1 MNTRGRSG
9 RENQTIRKQD
19 RVFRLAPLA
28 RAIALTLAA
37 GAVTVPAHAQR
48 AFSPAWFA
56 DKGAVRDTASQT
68 GRLPNGLPASN
79 LTSPLGQQQKANEQL
94 QRSISN
100 LNLAARGIAAQQSAQ
115 AAARLAAASGASI
128 PDGMTVG
135 GLKIDTNSLS
145 AGWHNANAPTL
156 TQVDGRSN
164 VAIEQTADKAILNWE
179 TFNVGRNTTVEFRQQ
194 KEWAVLNRVNDPN
207 ARPSQI
213 QGQIKADGTVLIV
226 NRNGIVFNGSSQVNT
241 RNLVAAAAQIDDGQ
255 FKTSGIYT
263 ANASQPSFTNAQG
276 KVEIQAG
283 ARIATLAPKTST
295 EGGGYV
301 LLLGKEVHN
310 GGDIATQKG
319 QTALAAGDN
328 FIIKKGVGTD
338 GNQASTTRGN
348 EITPQFSTDSLSG
361 KVSNTGL
368 IQAREGDVTLVG
380 RDVQQNGIVLAT
392 TSVTTRGTVHLNA
405 IGADGKVALG
415 QGAATAVVIEDDGKR
430 ALDSQRDSL
439 RGPAIS
445 TPENIVAITDRRDQS
460 RIEIS
465 SSGAADFQSD
475 SLTLATGGQIVIN
488 AAQRSLVRERAR
500 IDVSGAVGVNLAM
513 ESNNVKVNVQG
524 NEQRDAP
531 VNRDGKT
538 LNSNDMW
545 IDRRSLVF
553 VPKGTNG
560 YATERW
566 YTAGG
571 LLEVGGYLGT
581 AGHTVGEWMAQ
592 GGTVSFGGN
601 DVVTQAGSSINLSGG
616 TVNVQSGFINQTWLK
631 GTDGRLYEVNKAP
644 GDQRYT
650 GVYKGYED
658 KHERWGEK
666 ATGYYYNPLIG
677 QQRRL
682 ESGYTVGRDAGV
694 LVVGTKNAV
703 LEGDIA
709 GDTFRGSGQTQAAQ
723 AGLDGYDQSQ
733 MAVARGGQLVVGTYG
748 TLYDK
753 NTGLMHRRLD
763 TAGVKNVVLS
773 DTAERIATGLDL
785 TAALPAA
792 RQDTLTLDT
801 TLLNGFSLGAVRIAA
816 ENSITV
822 DSALTL
828 GNGGDIALYGPKVGV
843 NADLTTHGG
852 SIRLGDTLAQA
863 STNRLDDT
871 TQTTTPEGVR
881 AGVTVARGVAL
892 DTRGLW
898 SNLWL
903 DPADTGNMAW
913 RNGGSVSIRSSGDV
927 LLAQGSVIDV
937 SSGAALLANGTS
949 QRGGKGGDVRLQANA
964 QTGGGEGVLATDGA
978 LRGWG
983 TSGGGTLSLQT
994 GRMLVTDG
1002 RGGADTSAEPGT
1014 LLLSGN
1020 FFDKGFSRYALI
1032 GDRGVTVT
1040 DGTQVEVTM
1049 PVLRVTPEARNVAS
1063 TAVLGKALQAWTP
1076 LLYTEDAAK
1085 GVLTQRAGAS
1095 LSLQAGTVQT
1105 LAADLPTVAA
1115 VIGRDAQITVDPGQ
1129 AIDVRSVGQLTLQ
1142 GRLLAHGGSISL
1154 KNLDLTRMEQEHAVD
1169 GAHSRSIWLGEQAL
1183 IDVSA
1188 TPATALDAHGRRY
1201 GIVRDG
1207 GSIVIGGE
1215 IKESDGSATAANGF
1229 IVVREGAVLDASG
1242 TAAVFDM
1249 GAAGPVAVASR
1260 GGHIALASNN
1270 GLYLDGELRARS
1282 GGAGAAGG
1290 TLQVA
1295 LESPEVRTS
1304 SGPAQ
1309 YTLAEN
1315 AVRNYRDL
1323 VIGGLQG
1330 PSDLPAGLAPGAADA
1345 ALVYGHGRLG
1355 VDTVTRGGFDKL
1367 ALLSAGGIS
1376 LEDNASLRLG
1386 QSLSTYGA
1394 LMLADNARNDA
1405 HITLEAPYVRLASIT
1420 QSLGVDVTR
1429 GRFGV
1434 IGTGDWL
1441 PSEAHLEVHAG
1452 LIDVRSSVRM
1462 SGVNGDIP
1470 ISSDSDTPEI
1480 PGSIRVERRGFGQ
1493 TTLQSDSD
1501 LRFLSD
1507 VPALTNGVPTTS
1519 LATPG
1524 DLTLRAAQIYPAIGV
1539 SASIQAGVLP
1549 DGTYAPDRVLRIEG
1563 KGQAAPAVPYAAFGG
1578 LTLGAATIKQGGVLR
1593 VPLGSLRIGDANTT
1607 RVDFLPGSLTSVS
1620 GNGLL
1625 MPYGGTVDGINYL
1638 YDGTKVELI
1647 GVGGADSRGQAL
1659 TVGLTL
1665 GGASVNVQPGAVLD
1679 LSGGG
1684 ELKGFGFIG
1693 GRGGSTDA
1701 RYHPL
1706 VRTAVDGSFSLPGLA
1721 GNPVYAVVPGVQAPV
1736 APAGGERGAVDPL
1749 IGQQI
1754 TLGAGVPGLPAG
1766 TYTLMP
1772 STYALMP
1779 GAFRVELNDS
1789 AGQGAAQP
1797 GSAMRNGSWSAAAR
1811 LGIANTAIGDT
1822 LFRQAILTPA
1832 EVLRTY
1838 SQYNET
1844 SFNQFIVSDAA
1855 RIGVPR
1861 AMAPA
1866 DARTLLLAL
1875 MPNTGADA
1883 GADAFHFGGIGR
1895 FDAAKG
1901 GYGGAVA
1908 VFAGY
1913 GGPESQIEV
1922 VRGGAKA
1929 TAGFEGVTL
1938 NADALNAMGASRL
1951 MLGGLQYVEY
1961 GSGGNIVRFNP
1972 GTNGLTLRQG
1982 AVLSAPEVFLLA
1994 DATNT
1999 DNPSHLVIEQG
2010 AGVNTLGKGRA
2021 AYDSADGFFYAGTA
2035 GNLVAVSNGV
2045 LSMLPG
2051 LPSVDLLGNRSLQ
2064 IGTCTV
2070 SPCAGQ
2076 TELYSQGTIALS
2088 TPDRFVLDDTVRY
2101 GTRNLTLAVQG
2112 INVGDSVALAD
2123 AAARST
2129 LPSGLVLN
2137 QSLLDRLLRGDTRY
2151 GAPAL
2156 ETLQLNAS
2164 GGLRFFGSASLD
2176 TIDPATG
2183 KSTLARLVL
2192 GTPAIYGAGAAGD
2205 VATIRTG
2212 HLIWT
2217 GSTVAPGAVV
2227 TGGAG
2232 TGSGTLAIEAGT
2244 IEFGYGPGTQAAG
2257 TSDDARLALGFAD
2270 VRLKA
2275 GERITANNKGSL
2287 SVYQSQGAYEAGKG
2301 YAYSGGNLG
2310 IDAPLV
2316 TGAAGSVNRITAG
2329 GDLRVSA
2336 SVPLTTPVADAA
2348 LGAELRLAGRDVIID
2363 TMLALP
2369 TGKLVVTADKDL
2381 TLTGRAQLDL
2391 AGRKIDFN
2399 DVSKYS
2405 WGGDVTLESLAGNV
2419 RQAAGSVIDVSA
2431 RNNRAG
2437 TLKALALGDQAGVVD
2452 MQGAIR
2458 GGSTGRYGAGGT
2470 LVPYLAGGVEV
2481 RAQHLG
2487 DGVASDSQFAAL
2499 NQRLNEGGVSGTRTF
2514 QLKQGDLAIGD
2525 GLKAGEVNV
2534 SVDNGSLT
2542 VNGTVDASGER
2553 AGRIYLAAKNALTV
2567 AGSAVLDA
2575 HGTLLRVDSYG
2586 KIIDSPNRAIVDLST
2601 QGGVLTLAD
2610 GARVDLRHGTAAT
2623 LGTQPGQ
2630 NDGRARGTLE
2640 LSAPRIGAN
2649 GLPGING
2656 AADAAVH
2663 GDIAIDA
2670 RGALDIRGARSIAV
2684 NAMQRYDDAPLV
2696 STPAASGRPY
2706 QEITQTWLKDKHDD
2720 NNDFI
2725 DAALARASLMTGK
2738 LAGLRNPAYADAFH
2752 LRPGIEITSN
2762 ALSNPG
2768 GDIVVSGDLD
2778 LSDYRYASVNPHTQ
2792 KTGVYGSGEVG
2803 TLRIR
2808 AAGNLDIYGSIN
2820 DGFAPPPATQDDKGW
2835 LLLSGNNFFG
2845 ADTVIPR
2852 AGVVLADGTA
2862 FEGGNALNFDLPIQS
2877 SDFAAGTLI
2886 PVSSELTAEM
2896 LLPAGTV
2903 LAANVRDASGQIIH
2917 AAGSIAG
2924 ETVTLPQG
2932 TRLDAGT
2939 RLSGATML
2947 DALVWPKG
2955 VALPAVGVKYLM
2967 HGDTTL
2973 PVGALLPSSTDI
2985 RLPGDAKSVEL
2996 RPGGAGRLW
3005 GVAAMLP
3012 EGSQSWSLQL
3022 AGGADLGA
3030 ADPRTPQQNPAAG
3043 GLRMADTHYG
3053 LFAKALPF
3061 KGAFA
3066 WTSLAA
3072 ADLGLKAGVEITD
3085 EVARQLMGGRYQTA
3099 AALCGANGSY
3109 CTPVYAF
3116 NWSASAARRFK
3127 DPALAD
3133 TPILDADVARLTGGS
3148 FKTAE
3153 ALCKGSSSYCVSLPV
3168 NIYYEY
3174 LPGSTRF
3181 SVLRTGAADLDL
3193 RAAGNLGMNSLY
3205 GVYTA
3210 GASSQATQAGDPY
3223 NLPRVV
3229 GSSGTVLSDKNKGY
3243 EKFVD
3248 GGAESLARAW
3258 YPAGGGNLTL
3268 QAGGNLTGEAA
3279 QAIASTGVGRPNPAD
3294 KGVTTNDTAN
3304 WLWRQG
3310 SGSTLGEGNDQA
3322 AAWWINFGS
3331 YATRGTTDTLLGF
3344 TGYGTLGGGDLRVD
3358 VGGDAGLVSQR
3369 GAAVRTGTDNLRS
3382 DGLVLAVGGTGRV
3395 LADGSLAL
3403 TGGGDLSLRVGGAL
3417 NPLALDP
3424 LNDIQTNAVLNGAVV
3439 NLRGDVQMQAGA
3451 MGTQSLRY
3459 AQYTGQLSE
3468 RDPQAIDPFS
3478 AGRAVAQGGMLLVP
3492 GDASYQLNT
3501 RGDLV
3506 VTDANDAGR
3515 AVLPKATPFNV
3526 GAAKG
3531 SGDSWFTLWTP
3542 NTAIRLFSAGGDLTP
3557 QMANLGALP
3566 TDMANVYPS
3575 ILSAVAASGSLY
3587 YGSMATDRTTEATG
3601 ALVLAPSAN
3610 SLLEFL
3616 ASDSIHGGG
3625 YTVSPSGAAE
3635 SAMATPFHPA
3645 FRGTLANGTV
3655 VSNLAEA
3662 GNLIENGRP
3671 LFALGANTV
3680 SAGGKHGS
3688 EPARFYALHGDLV
3701 GVATGRINVFTSN
3714 DPTRAGQ
3721 TYYEAGQPVWMM
3733 AGRDIVGSGTPIG
3746 QALPTDAGL
3755 GARYESSGNLFAHG
3769 APTDVSV
3776 VSAGRDIVYS
3786 SFNVAGPGT
3795 LEITAGRHI
3804 QMEDRA
3810 GVTSLG
3816 PVVSGDSRPGASI
3829 SMLAGVG
3836 VNGPDYKGFLARYL
3850 GEGKRAQA
3858 GMPLAEQPGKVVKTY
3873 EAELATWL
3881 AEPAHGLGFTG
3892 TAGEAQAFFDALPA
3906 TQQRIFAR
3914 QVYFAELKAGG
3925 REYNDADGARFGS
3938 YLRGRNAI
3946 AALFPKGRADGTPIN
3961 YSGDIT
3967 MFRGRAGATPR
3978 SGFVRTLFGGNIEL
3992 MTPGGRQVYGIEGEA
4007 PPSESGVLTQ
4017 GAGDIAIYSLG
4028 SILLGQSRIMTTFG
4042 GGIMSWSAEGDINA
4056 GRGSKTTVV
4065 YTPPKRAYDQWGNVT
4080 LSSDVPSTGA
4090 GIATLAP
4097 IPEVPAGD
4105 IDLIAPLG
4113 TIDAGEAG
4121 IRVSGNVNLAA
4132 LQVVN
4137 AANIAVKGESTGMP
4151 AMAAVNVGA
4160 LSNASAAASQAT
4172 AAAQDV
4178 LQRER
4183 ATTRQNLPSIFT
4195 VRLLGFGN
4203 EPMEG
4208 EVEAPPPPPRAG
4220 LQSSRGVPYDPAS
4233 PVQFLGVGRDFDA
4246 KQLARLSPEQL
4257 RQLQQERQS
4266 SGM

>member
-9 RENQTIRKQD
+9 KENQTIRRQD
-19 RVFRLAPLA
+19 QAFRLAPLA
-28 RAIALTLAA
+28 QAIALTLAA
-37 GAVTVPAHAQR
+37 GAVTLPAHAQR
-48 AFSPAWFA
+48 AFGPAWFA
-56 DKGAVRDTASQT
+56 DKGAIRQSAAQS
-68 GRLPNGLPASN
+68 GRLPNGMPASS
-79 LTSPLGQQQKANEQL
+79 LASLPGQEQQKANAQL

-100 LNLAARGIAAQQSAQ
+100 LNLAARSIAAQQSAQ
-115 AAARLAAASGASI
+115 AAARQAAANGTAVA
-128 PDGMTVG
+128 DGMAEG
-135 GLKIDTNSLS
+135 GLKVDSNSLT
-145 AGWHNANAPTL
+145 AGWINANAPV
-156 TQVDGRSN
+156 QSQIDGRTN
-164 VAIEQTADKAILNWE
+164 VTIRQTADKAILNWE
-179 TFNVGRNTTVEFRQQ
+179 TFNVGKQTTVDFKQDAS
-194 KEWAVLNRVNDPN
+194 WAVLNRINDPLM
-207 ARPSQI
+207 RPSQI

-226 NRNGIVFNGSSQVNT
+226 NRNGIVFNGASQVNT
-241 RNLVAAAAQIDDGQ
+241 RNLVAAAAEIGDGQ
-255 FKTSGIYT
+255 FKANGIYS
-263 ANASQPSFTNAQG
+263 ANASEPSFTNAQG
-276 KVEIQAG
+276 KVEFQAG

-301 LLLGKEVHN
+301 LLLGKDVHN
-310 GGDIATQKG
+310 AGDIATQKG
-319 QTALAAGDN
+319 QTALVAGDS
-328 FIIKKGVGTD
+328 FVIKKGFGTD

-348 EITPQFSTDSLSG
+348 EITAQFGSDSLAG
-361 KVSNTGL
+361 KVGNTGL
-368 IQAREGDVTLVG
+368 IQAREGDVTMLG
-380 RDVQQNGIVLAT
+380 RDVQQNGVVLAS
-392 TSVTTRGTVHLNA
+392 TSVNTRGTVHLNA
-405 IGADGKVALG
+405 IGADGKIAFG
-415 QGAATAVVIEDDGKR
+415 QGAATAVVIEDDGKTT
-430 ALDSQRDSL
+430 ALDSQRAGL
-439 RGPAIS
+439 RGPAVTTS
-445 TPENIVAITDRRDQS
+445 ENIVAITDRRDQS
-460 RIEIS
+460 RIEVT
-465 SSGAADFQSD
+465 SGGTVDFQGD
-475 SLTLATGGQIVIN
+475 SLTLATGGQIDIH
-488 AAQRSLVRERAR
+488 AAQRSLVREGAR
-500 IDVSGAVGVNLAM
+500 IDVAGAVGVNLAM
-513 ESNNVKVNVQG
+513 ESNNIKVNVQG

-531 VNRDGKT
+531 LNRDGKA
-538 LNSNDMW
+538 LNSNDVW
-545 IDRRSLVF
+545 IDRRSLVL

-560 YATERW
+560 YASDRW

-581 AGHTVGEWMAQ
+581 QGHTVGEWMAQ
-592 GGTVSFGGN
+592 GGTLSFGGN

-616 TVNVQSGFINQTWLK
+616 TLNVQSGFINQTWLK
-631 GTDGRLYEVNKAP
+631 GTDGRLYEVSRAP
-644 GDQRYT
+644 GEQRYT

-682 ESGYTVGRDAGV
+682 ENGYTVGRDAGL
-694 LVVGTKNAV
+694 LVIGTKSAV
-703 LEGDIA
+703 IEGDIA
-709 GDTFRGSGQTQAAQ
+709 GDTFHGSHQTQAAQ
-723 AGLDGYDQSQ
+723 AGLDGYEQSQ
-733 MAVARGGQLVVGTYG
+733 VAVARGGQLVVGSYG

-753 NTGLMHRRLD
+753 STGLMHRKLD
-763 TAGVKNVVLS
+763 TAGVKDVVLS
-773 DTAERIATGLDL
+773 DTAERIAAGLDL

-792 RQDTLTLDT
+792 RQDTLILDT

-816 ENSITV
+816 ANAITV
-822 DSALTL
+822 DAALTL
-828 GNGGDIALYGPKVGV
+828 GNGGDIALYGPKLGV
-843 NADLTTHGG
+843 NADLTAHGG

-863 STNRLDDT
+863 STNYLDDT
-871 TQTTTPEGVR
+871 TQITTPEGVR
-881 AGVTVARGVAL
+881 AGVAVAQGVTL

-903 DPADTGNMAW
+903 DPGDTGNMAW

-964 QTGGGEGVLATDGA
+964 QTGGGEGVLAIDGA

-983 TSGGGTLSLQT
+983 TSGGGTLSLQA

-1002 RGGADTSAEPGT
+1002 PGWADTSAEAGT

-1020 FFDKGFSRYALI
+1020 FFDKGFSRYALS

-1040 DGTQVEVTM
+1040 DGTQVAVTM
-1049 PVLRVTPEARNVAS
+1049 PVLRVRPEARNVA
-1063 TAVLGKALQAWTP
+1063 TTFDAGQALQAWTP
-1076 LLYTEDAAK
+1076 PLYAEDAVK
-1085 GVLTQRAGAS
+1085 GVLTQRAGAG
-1095 LSLQAGTVQT
+1095 LSLQAGTAQT

-1115 VIGRDAQITVDPGQ
+1115 VIGQEARITVDPGQ

-1142 GRLLAHGGSISL
+1142 GRLQAHGGSISL

-1169 GAHSRSIWLGEQAL
+1169 VAHSRSIWIGEQAV

-1188 TPATALDAHGRRY
+1188 TPATALDVQGRRY

-1215 IKESDGSATAANGF
+1215 IKERDGSATAANGF

-1242 TAAVFDM
+1242 TAAVLDM
-1249 GAAGPVAVASR
+1249 GDAGPVALASR
-1260 GGHIALASNN
+1260 GGLIALASNN

-1304 SGPAQ
+1304 AGQAEYP
-1309 YTLAEN
+1309 LAEN

-1330 PSDLPAGLAPGAADA
+1330 PSDLPAGLAPGATDA

-1355 VDTVTRGGFDKL
+1355 VDSVTRGGFDNL

-1386 QSLSTYGA
+1386 QSLSAYGA
-1394 LMLADNARNDA
+1394 LMLANNARNDA
-1405 HITLEAPYVRLASIT
+1405 HITLAAPYVRLAGIT
-1420 QSLGVDVTR
+1420 QSSALDVSR

-1441 PSEAHLEVHAG
+1441 PSEAHFEVHAG

-1470 ISSDSDTPEI
+1470 ISSDIDAPENL
-1480 PGSIRVERRGFGQ
+1480 GSIRVERRGFGQ
-1493 TTLQSDSD
+1493 TTLQSDGD

-1507 VPALTNGVPTTS
+1507 VPALSNGVPTTS

-1539 SASIQAGVLP
+1539 SASIQAGVLH

-1578 LTLGAATIKQGGVLR
+1578 LTLGAATIEQGGVLR

-1625 MPYGGTVDGINYL
+1625 MPYGGTVDGLNYL

-1647 GVGGADSRGQAL
+1647 GVGGAGSYGKTLA
-1659 TVGLTL
+1659 VGITL
-1665 GGASVNVQPGAVLD
+1665 GGASAHVQPGAVLD

-1684 ELKGFGFIG
+1684 ELTGAGFIG

-1706 VRTAVDGSFSLPGLA
+1706 VRNASDGSFSLPGLA

-1736 APAGGERGAVDPL
+1736 APVGGERGAVDPL

-1772 STYALMP
+1772 STYALLP
-1779 GAFRVELNDS
+1779 GAFRVELNGS
-1789 AGQGAAQP
+1789 VGQGAAQAS
-1797 GSAMRNGSWSAAAR
+1797 SAMRNGSWSAAAR
-1811 LGIANTAIGDT
+1811 LGIANTSIGDT

-1832 EVLRTY
+1832 EVLRSY

-1855 RIGVPR
+1855 RTGVPR

-1875 MPNTGADA
+1875 MPNTGA

-1901 GYGGAVA
+1901 GYGGTVA
-1908 VFAGY
+1908 VFAGS
-1913 GGPESQIEV
+1913 GGPQSQIEIV
-1922 VRGGAKA
+1922 GGGAKA

-1938 NADALNAMGASRL
+1938 NAEALNAMGAARL
-1951 MLGGLQYVEY
+1951 MLGGLQYVTY
-1961 GSGGNIVRFNP
+1961 GPGGRIVMFGA
-1972 GTNGLTLRQG
+1972 GTNSLTLRQG

-1999 DNPSHLVIEQG
+1999 DDASHLVIEQG
-2010 AGVNTLGKGRA
+2010 AAIRTLGKGRA
-2021 AYDSADGFFYAGTA
+2021 AYDSADGFVYAGSA

-2045 LSMLPG
+2045 LSMLPVP
-2051 LPSVDLLGNRSLQ
+2051 PSVDRLGNRSLQ
-2064 IGTCTV
+2064 VGVCIV

-2076 TELYSQGTIALS
+2076 TELYSEGTIALS

-2112 INVGDSVALAD
+2112 INVGDGAVLAD
-2123 AAARST
+2123 AAARNT

-2137 QSLLDRLLRGDTRY
+2137 QSVLNRLLHGDTQY

-2156 ETLQLNAS
+2156 ETLELNAS

-2176 TIDPATG
+2176 TIDPASG

-2212 HLIWT
+2212 HLVWK
-2217 GSTVAPGAVV
+2217 GSTVAPGVAVM
-2227 TGGAG
+2227 GGAG
-2232 TGSGTLAIEAGT
+2232 TGSGALAIEAGT
-2244 IEFGYGPGTQAAG
+2244 IEFGYGPGAQATG

-2270 VRLKA
+2270 VRLTA
-2275 GERITANNKGSL
+2275 SERVTANQKGSL

-2301 YAYSGGNLG
+2301 YAYSGGNLS

-2336 SVPLTTPVADAA
+2336 SVPANRALADAA
-2348 LGAELRLAGRDVIID
+2348 LGAELRLAGRDVIVD
-2363 TMLALP
+2363 TTLALP
-2369 TGKLVVTADKDL
+2369 SGKLVITADNDL

-2419 RQAAGSVIDVSA
+2419 RQATGSVIDLA
-2431 RNNRAG
+2431 AQNNRAG

-2452 MQGAIR
+2452 LQGAIR
-2458 GGSTGRYGAGGT
+2458 AGSTGRYDAGGT
-2470 LVPYLAGGVEV
+2470 LLPYLAGGVEI

-2487 DGVASDSQFAAL
+2487 DGAALDSQFASL

-2534 SVDNGSLT
+2534 SLDNGSLT
-2542 VNGTVDASGER
+2542 VNGTIDASGER
-2553 AGRIYLAAKNALTV
+2553 VGRISLAAKNALTV

-2610 GARVDLRHGTAAT
+2610 GARIDLRHGTAAT
-2623 LGTQPGQ
+2623 LGTQAGQ
-2630 NDGRARGTLE
+2630 NDGRARGTLD

-2656 AADAAVH
+2656 TSDAAVY

-2670 RGALDIRGARSIAV
+2670 RGALDIRGARSIEV

-2706 QEITQTWLKDKHDD
+2706 QEITQAWLKGKHDD
-2720 NNDFI
+2720 NKDFV

-2738 LAGLRNPAYADAFH
+2738 LAGLRKPADADAFH
-2752 LRPGIEITSN
+2752 LRPGIEIVSN
-2762 ALSNPG
+2762 ATSNPG

-2778 LSDYRYASVNPHTQ
+2778 LSGYRYASVNPHTQ
-2792 KTGVYGSGEVG
+2792 KTGVSGSGEVA

-2835 LLLSGNNFFG
+2835 LLTTGINFFG

-2852 AGVVLADGTA
+2852 AGIVLGDGTV

-2877 SDFAAGTLI
+2877 GDFAAGTLI
-2886 PVSSELTAEM
+2886 PVSSALMAEM

-2903 LAANVRDASGQIIH
+2903 LAANVRDAAGQIIH

-2932 TRLDAGT
+2932 TRLDAGM
-2939 RLSGATML
+2939 RLPGATTL

-2955 VALPAVGVKYLM
+2955 IALPVAGAKYLM
-2967 HGDTTL
+2967 HGDTAL
-2973 PVGALLPSSTDI
+2973 PMGALLPSSADI
-2985 RLPGDAKSVEL
+2985 KLPGAAKSVEL

-3005 GVAAMLP
+3005 GAAAMLP

-3022 AGGADLGA
+3022 LAGADLSA
-3030 ADPRTPQQNPAAG
+3030 ADARTLQQHPAAG
-3043 GLRMADTHYG
+3043 ELRLADTHYG

-3072 ADLGLKAGVEITD
+3072 SDLGLKAGVEITD
-3085 EVARQLMGGRYQTA
+3085 EVAQQLLGGRYQTA
-3099 AALCGANGSY
+3099 AALCAANGSY

-3127 DPALAD
+3127 EPALAD
-3133 TPILDADVARLTGGS
+3133 TPILDADVVRLTKGA
-3148 FKTAE
+3148 FKTAN
-3153 ALCKGSSSYCVSLPV
+3153 ALCQGSSSYCISLPV

-3174 LPGSTRF
+3174 LPGNTRF

-3229 GSSGTVLSDKNKGY
+3229 GSRGTVLSDKNKGY
-3243 EKFVD
+3243 EKFVN

-3268 QAGGNLTGEAA
+3268 QAGGNLTGELMAA
-3279 QAIASTGVGRPNPAD
+3279 ISVIGASRPNPAD
-3294 KGVTTNDTAN
+3294 AGVTSNDTAN

-3310 SGSTLGEGNDQA
+3310 SGNTLEGGNDQA

-3331 YATRGTTDTLLGF
+3331 YATRGTTDTLVGF

-3369 GAAVRTGTDNLRS
+3369 GTAVRTGTDNRRS

-3424 LNDIQTNAVLNGAVV
+3424 LNDIQSNAVLNGAVV

-3468 RDPQAIDPFS
+3468 RDTRTLDPFS
-3478 AGRAVAQGGMLLVP
+3478 AGRAVSQGGVLLVP

-3506 VTDANDAGR
+3506 VTGANDAGR
-3515 AVLPKATPFNV
+3515 AVIQNRSAFMV
-3526 GAAKG
+3526 DGAKG

-3557 QMANLGALP
+3557 QMANPGALP
-3566 TDMANVYPS
+3566 TDMAHVYPS
-3575 ILSAVAASGSLY
+3575 ILSAVASSGSLY
-3587 YGSMATDRTTEATG
+3587 YGSMVTDRTTEATG

-3610 SLLEFL
+3610 SRLEFL
-3616 ASDSIHGGG
+3616 ASNSIHGGG
-3625 YTVSPSGAAE
+3625 YAVSPSGAAE

-3645 FRGTLANGTV
+3645 FRGTLENGTA
-3655 VSNLAEA
+3655 VSNLVQA
-3662 GNLIENGRP
+3662 GNLVENDRP

-3680 SAGGKHGS
+3680 SAGGQHGS
-3688 EPARFYALHGDLV
+3688 EPVRFYALHGDLV
-3701 GVATGRINVFTSN
+3701 GVATGRINVFASN

-3746 QALPTDAGL
+3746 QAQRIDVSL
-3755 GARYESSGNLFAHG
+3755 GALYDSSGNLFAHS
-3769 APTDVSV
+3769 APTDVSL

-3816 PVVSGDSRPGASI
+3816 PVVPGDSRPGASI

-3836 VNGPDYKGFLARYL
+3836 PNGPDYKGFLARYL
-3850 GEGKRAQA
+3850 GEGKRAQP
-3858 GMPLAEQPGKVVKTY
+3858 GLPLADQPGKVVKTY

-3881 AEPAHGLGFTG
+3881 ADPLHGLGFTG
-3892 TAGEAQAFFDALPA
+3892 TPGEARAFFDALPA

-3946 AALFPKGRADGTPIN
+3946 AALFPKAAADGTPIS

-3967 MFRGRAGATPR
+3967 MFRGKLGATPR
-3978 SGFVRTLFGGNIEL
+3978 SGFVRTLFGGDIAL

-4007 PPSESGVLTQ
+4007 PPSDAGVLTQ
-4017 GAGDIAIYSLG
+4017 GAGDIAIYSQG

-4042 GGIMSWSAEGDINA
+4042 GAILGWSAEGDINA
-4056 GRGSKTTVV
+4056 GRGSKTTLV
-4065 YTPPKRAYDQWGNVT
+4065 YTPPKRVYDQWGNVT
-4080 LSSDVPSTGA
+4080 LSSNVPSTGA

-4132 LQVVN
+4132 LQVLN
-4137 AANIAVKGESTGMP
+4137 AANIAVKGASAGMP
-4151 AMAAVNVGA
+4151 ALAAVNVGA

-4183 ATTRQNLPSIFT
+4183 TAARQNLPSIFT
-4195 VRLLGFGN
+4195 VRLIGFGN
-4203 EPMEG
+4203 EAMEG
-4208 EVEAPPPPPRAG
+4208 AGDLPPPPRAG
-4220 LQSSRGVPYDPAS
+4220 LQSSRGVPYDAAN
-4233 PVQFLGVGRDFDA
+4233 PVQFIGVGGDFDA
-4246 KQLARLSPEQL
+4246 RQLARLSPEQRRL
-4257 RQLQQERQS
+4257 LQQDR
-4266 SGM
+4266 